1 MISVAILGTRGIPA
15 SYSGFET
22 SVQETSVR
30 LVKLGYAVT
39 VYCRSNHYSDK
50 LSMFKGVHLKY
61 SLSVKSKHLDTI
73 TSTIYS
79 VFSLLKMNYDV
90 IIVYG
95 VGNSYFIPIINLFC
109 RNVISVVDG
118 ADWEREKWGN
128 FAKGVL
134 RLGRYFAVKFAKK
147 IVVDNELMVK
157 RYSQKYKIN
166 PVYIAYG
173 ANVSAEYSKEIL
185 DKHDLDSGNYIIFV
199 GRFVREKGIE
209 FLIDNFESMD
219 TNVKLVIVGGND
231 IDTLYNQ
238 EILSRGNG
246 NIIFPGFVYGEEYE
260 SLLKYARFYVSC
272 SLLEGTSPS
281 LLSAMAINGFALV
294 SDLEENVEVLKGS
307 CATFKTGDSNDFR
320 IKLKDALDSSTSDAD
335 RNATFKIV
343 NSYYN
348 WDSITNKYSDIIRE
362 IYNYA

>member
-30 LVKLGYAVT
+30 LVKMGYSVT

-50 LSMFKGVHLKY
+50 LKMFKGVHLKY

-79 VFSLLKMNYDV
+79 VFSLFKTNYDV
-90 IIVYG
+90 IILYG

-128 FAKGVL
+128 LAKGVL
-134 RLGRYFAVKFAKK
+134 RLGRYFTVKYAKK

-173 ANVSAEYSKEIL
+173 ANDNGEYSKAIL

-209 FLIDNFESMD
+209 FLVDNFGYMD
-219 TNVKLVIVGGND
+219 TNVKLVIVGGNE
-231 IDTLYNQ
+231 IDTGYSR
-238 EILSRGNG
+238 EILMSGND
-246 NIIFPGFVYGEEYE
+246 NVIFPGFIYGEEYE
-260 SLLKYARFYVSC
+260 SLLKYAKFYVSC

-281 LLSAMAINGFALV
+281 LLSAMAINGYALV

-307 CATFKTGDSNDFR
+307 CTTFKTGNSDDFR
-320 IKLKDALDSSTSDAD
+320 NKLRGALESSTSELD
-335 RNATFKIV
+335 REATFKIV
-343 NSYYN
+343 NRYYN
-348 WDSITNKYSDIIRE
+348 WDAITNKYDDIIRE
-362 IYNYA
+362 IYNNA